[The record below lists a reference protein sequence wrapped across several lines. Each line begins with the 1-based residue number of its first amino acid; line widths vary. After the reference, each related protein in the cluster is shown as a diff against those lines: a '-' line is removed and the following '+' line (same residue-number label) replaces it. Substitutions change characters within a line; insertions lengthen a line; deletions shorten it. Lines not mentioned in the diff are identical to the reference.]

1 MLHGRAVAP
10 LLVIAALVAACSS
23 AGATATTGPI
33 ASAVGAA
40 ASAVASAAAGA
51 GSSSSSSSA
60 SGYDNGGGYGGGGGS
75 ASAAA
80 SGSGAAAAS
89 GDLAIVTTSL
99 GKVLAGPTGMTLYEL
114 SSDTSS
120 TSACNGSCASNWP
133 PLTGAMPML
142 GTGLNASDFATLSRT
157 DGAKQITFHGH
168 PLYYFSGDQA
178 AGDTK
183 GQGIASKWYVVGTD
197 GNPIK

>member
-10 LLVIAALVAACSS
+10 LLVIAALVAACT
-23 AGATATTGPI
+23 AGTGATATTGPI

-51 GSSSSSSSA
+51 GSSSSSG
-60 SGYDNGGGYGGGGGS
+60 GYDNGGGYGGGGS

-80 SGSGAAAAS
+80 SGGGAAAGS
-89 GDLAIVTTSL
+89 GGLAIVTTSL
-99 GKVLAGPTGMTLYEL
+99 GKFLTGPTGMTLYVF
-114 SSDTSS
+114 SPDTST
-120 TSACNGSCASNWP
+120 TSACTGNCSSTWP
-133 PLTGAMPML
+133 PLTGAMPTL
-142 GTGLNASDFATLSRT
+142 GTGLDASNFATLTRA
-157 DGAKQITFHGH
+157 DGTKQITFYGH

-183 GQGIASKWYVVGTD
+183 GQGIASKWYVVGSD

>member
-10 LLVIAALVAACSS
+10 LLVIAVLVAACSS

-51 GSSSSSSSA
+51 GSSSSSSGT
-60 SGYDNGGGYGGGGGS
+60 SGYDNGGGYGGGGS

-80 SGSGAAAAS
+80 SGGGSAAGS

-114 SSDTSS
+114 SSDTS
-120 TSACNGSCASNWP
+120 TASACNGSCASNWP

-142 GTGLNASDFATLSRT
+142 GTGLNASDFATLTRA
-157 DGAKQITFHGH
+157 DGTKQITFYGH

-197 GNPIK
+197 GKPIK